1 LRVLQGADAQEL
13 AEGLKGSLREER
25 LGITCAR
32 NNWFQLAPNDPPAG
46 HCWALHPRW
55 WCLGENV
62 FKQG

>member
-32 NNWFQLAPNDPPAG
+32 NN
-46 HCWALHPRW
+46 
-55 WCLGENV
+55 
-62 FKQG
+62 